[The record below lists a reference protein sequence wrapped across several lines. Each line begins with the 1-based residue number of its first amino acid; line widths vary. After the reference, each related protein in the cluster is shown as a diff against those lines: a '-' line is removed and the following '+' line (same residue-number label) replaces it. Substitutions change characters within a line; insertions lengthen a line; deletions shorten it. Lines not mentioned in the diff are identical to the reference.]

1 MDEKIKKEL
10 DLPAVRLGIGYA
22 AGCLAGAFSDDVL
35 RAILLA
41 GAAMLAASCFIMRR
55 EKLRAAALF
64 MGLLS
69 MSAYMWGYCQP
80 LKAHSGEEMRA
91 SCRVMSVEY
100 SAANY
105 TISHALTVVGGFP
118 ALIELTGNYAAL
130 PGDIIDA
137 DITLTTADANMF
149 TFSDGVV
156 LEGGVE
162 EVHGTE
168 RSFSLL
174 RIADAVRTAAAERLD
189 VVGGDE
195 AELCKGL
202 LLGNKSGFSLRLKR
216 DITYSGVNYMTAV
229 SGAHITLVLMIL
241 MELFG
246 RGKYSQAIIAL
257 VTVPVLAVL
266 FGFSP
271 SVMRAGIMMLFAKT
285 APMFLRR
292 ADIMNSLCSAVLALT
307 LFSPYAATDPALQ
320 MSALGV
326 FGAAVLGRRM
336 NQLRRFEFERFKLLA
351 KIKEA
356 AVISLCAMICIAPVS
371 VSCFGGISLV
381 ELSASV
387 ALAPFFTAAVTL
399 GLVVVVTG
407 LPILAVPLIWVM
419 KGFRWILGV
428 FGGASWAWLPADGA
442 VFVPLAFLS
451 AALLVVG
458 VFHAEWSKPALQSF
472 ALALVLFVCAGSFGV
487 NTRRRIDLV
496 TDGRSGAAII
506 CTRNEASVVVTGSGS
521 GLRSKLFNEFLRCG
535 ITRVTLVNA
544 PQLSS
549 NGMAVLEELSELF
562 PMDEI
567 RSPESDMPAADVISV
582 DGSTIAC
589 AKAGDIS
596 VSADIVLYY
605 GNTDGVPESSAALP
619 VYISAWQQELPAGG
633 VNIYNEP
640 LRIKL

>member
-1 MDEKIKKEL
+1 
-10 DLPAVRLGIGYA
+10 
-22 AGCLAGAFSDDVL
+22 
-35 RAILLA
+35 
-41 GAAMLAASCFIMRR
+41 
-55 EKLRAAALF
+55 
-64 MGLLS
+64 
-69 MSAYMWGYCQP
+69 
-80 LKAHSGEEMRA
+80 
-91 SCRVMSVEY
+91 
-100 SAANY
+100 
-105 TISHALTVVGGFP
+105 
-118 ALIELTGNYAAL
+118 
-130 PGDIIDA
+130 
-137 DITLTTADANMF
+137 
-149 TFSDGVV
+149 
-156 LEGGVE
+156 
-162 EVHGTE
+162 
-168 RSFSLL
+168 
-174 RIADAVRTAAAERLD
+174 
-189 VVGGDE
+189 
-195 AELCKGL
+195 
-202 LLGNKSGFSLRLKR
+202 
-216 DITYSGVNYMTAV
+216 
-229 SGAHITLVLMIL
+229 
-241 MELFG
+241 
-246 RGKYSQAIIAL
+246 
-257 VTVPVLAVL
+257 
-266 FGFSP
+266 
-271 SVMRAGIMMLFAKT
+271 
-285 APMFLRR
+285 
-292 ADIMNSLCSAVLALT
+292 
-307 LFSPYAATDPALQ
+307 
-320 MSALGV
+320 
-326 FGAAVLGRRM
+326 M

-381 ELSASV
+381 ELPASV

-589 AKAGDIS
+589 AKAGDVS